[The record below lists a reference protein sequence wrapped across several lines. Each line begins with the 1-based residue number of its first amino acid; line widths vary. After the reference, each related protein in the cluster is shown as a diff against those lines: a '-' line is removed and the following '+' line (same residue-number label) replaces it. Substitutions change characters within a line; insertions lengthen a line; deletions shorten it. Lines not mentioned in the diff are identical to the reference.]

1 MSYRELRAELQV
13 YWDSGD
19 AYGSVMGLWYPLAA
33 VLTLDH
39 SGTPPDWHYI
49 PGGLGPNL
57 ADEDTYLVEL
67 YRETSE
73 ADLLRLGAVLN
84 RAYRRIDARGDSY

>member
-1 MSYRELRAELQV
+1 MSYAELRAELRM

-19 AYGSVMGLWYPLAA
+19 AFGSLMALWFPLAA

-39 SGTPPDWHYI
+39 SGVPPDWHYR

-67 YRETSE
+67 YRDTSE
-73 ADLLRLGAVLN
+73 SDLLRLGAVLS
-84 RAYRRIDARGDSY
+84 RANRRIDARGDSY

>member
-1 MSYRELRAELQV
+1 MSYRELRAELQA

-19 AYGSVMGLWYPLAA
+19 AYGSVMNLFFPLAA

-39 SGTPPDWHYI
+39 SGTPPDWYYI

-57 ADEDTYLVEL
+57 ADEDPYLVEL
-67 YRETSE
+67 YRETKE